1 MIQSQMSELLAS
13 GRMIDFIL
21 VLVALEAVALLMYH
35 RRTKRGVAPAALL
48 FNLAA
53 GACLL
58 LAARGALTGA
68 AWPWVAAALFGAL
81 CAHLL
86 DLAQRWNR

>member
-1 MIQSQMSELLAS
+1 MISELLTS
-13 GRMIDFIL
+13 GRMIDLIL
-21 VLVALEAVALLMYH
+21 VLVVLEAVALVVYH
-35 RRTKRGVAPAALL
+35 RRTGRGIAPAALL

-53 GACLL
+53 GALLL

-68 AWPWVAAALFGAL
+68 AWPWIAAALFGAL

-86 DLAQRWNR
+86 DLAQRWSR